1 MRSNFVSFLFY
12 DFNEARNNKAENCSQ
27 PKGQGEGKLKL
38 YVGNWGEGEQPQAK
52 LSFWA
57 TSRLRE
63 VFA

>member
-1 MRSNFVSFLFY
+1 VSFLFY

-57 TSRLRE
+57 T
-63 VFA
+63 